1 MVVWVCYVVEV
12 VNYVGV
18 VIVVFLYEWIVCV

>member
-1 MVVWVCYVVEV
+1 MGQ

-18 VIVVFLYEWIVCV
+18 VIYL